1 MSGNASVQVP
11 LPLQGAEKYTR
22 YILGAALAG
31 VGMVA
36 AYFSLPFIVIILK
49 NAILATGYAIT
60 LGGMALGIAIV
71 VPIVKNL
78 WPYIKHQQKVIA
90 LAIAQSM
97 IKKDPIRWIE
107 IYLENHRGKLNIMEG
122 ALKQA
127 IKALTLC
134 KDRLETQVAERDENR
149 SKAMLALKA
158 GDRSTATRFNKMAE
172 RRDKSIKRLERRIQ
186 ILEFIVRA
194 LGKMRIVMENQI
206 ADEEDQLKSYAEEY
220 QTSQEVEKGIR
231 AGMSAMAPEEDQ
243 RRIKEQALATML
255 DQIYKTH
262 AELEVALDVFTPIIK
277 MSDLEDDAA
286 LAQLEAN
293 FEKWGENEDS
303 AILGTGGKQM
313 LLAETLDPTNMLQLQ
328 SPKGETVSVRP
339 IRSKTHFDD
348 LIDGEK

>member
-22 YILGAALAG
+22 YVLGAALAS

-36 AYFSLPFIVIILK
+36 AYLSLPFIVSILK
-49 NAILATGYAIT
+49 NAVLATGYAIT
-60 LGGMALGIAIV
+60 LGGMALAVAIV

-78 WPYIKHQQKVIA
+78 WPYIKSQQKVIA
-90 LAIAQSM
+90 LGIAQSM
-97 IKKDPIRWIE
+97 IKKDPPRWIE
-107 IYLENHRGKLNIMEG
+107 VYLENHRGKLSVMGE
-122 ALKQA
+122 ALKQS

-134 KDRLETQVAERDENR
+134 KDRLETQTAERDENR
-149 SKAMLALKA
+149 AKAMLALKEN
-158 GDRSTATRFNKMAE
+158 DRSTASRFNRIAE
-172 RRDKSIKRLERRIQ
+172 RRDKTIKRLERRIQ

-194 LGKMRIVMENQI
+194 LGKMRVVLENQI
-206 ADEEDQLKSYAEEY
+206 ADEEDQLRSYVEEY
-220 QTSQEVEKGIR
+220 ETSQEVEKGIR

-243 RRIKEQALATML
+243 RRIKEQALSTML

-262 AELEVALDVFTPIIK
+262 AELELALDVFTPIIK

-293 FEKWGENEDS
+293 FERWGESEDS

-313 LLAETLDPTNMLQLQ
+313 LLAETLDPSNMLQLQ
-328 SPKGETVSVRP
+328 TPKGEMVSVRP
-339 IRSKTHFDD
+339 IRSRTSFDD
-348 LIDGEK
+348 LIDNH